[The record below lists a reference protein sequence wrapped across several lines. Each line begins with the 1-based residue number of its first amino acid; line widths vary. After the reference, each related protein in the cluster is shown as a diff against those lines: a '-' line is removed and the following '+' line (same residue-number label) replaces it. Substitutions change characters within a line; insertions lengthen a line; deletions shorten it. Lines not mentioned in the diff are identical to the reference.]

1 MSNLADHELDRLRRE
16 RDALDDANTKLG
28 DQLIDA
34 RTERD
39 EAQAAAA
46 RLREALEV
54 AQVWLDELRE
64 EFRRGAL
71 EDNAHRGGYL
81 SNKNVEV
88 EVQARK
94 ALAPAP
100 GPAGER
106 QEAVVEMD
114 EDSDVRKLLERHP
127 LP

>member
-1 MSNLADHELDRLRRE
+1 MSNLVDHELATLRRE
-16 RDALDDANTKLG
+16 RDEARAEARQYKEQRDDSRDNVTFLSKSIHEMSP
-28 DQLIDA
+28 QFFEA
-34 RTERD
+34 R
-39 EAQAAAA
+39 

-94 ALAPAP
+94 ALAP
-100 GPAGER
+100 R
-106 QEAVVEMD
+106 D
-114 EDSDVRKLLERHP
+114 D
-127 LP
+127 

>member
-1 MSNLADHELDRLRRE
+1 MANKPAPVMDAELAELLAAASKGPWSNDECF
-16 RDALDDANTKLG
+16 LDDAN
-28 DQLIDA
+28 DADLISSEGKFYQQADA
-34 RTERD
+34 RLAALAPEL
-39 EAQAAAA
+39 AQELI
-46 RLREALEV
+46 RLRVALEV

-94 ALAPAP
+94 ALAP
-100 GPAGER
+100 R
-106 QEAVVEMD
+106 D
-114 EDSDVRKLLERHP
+114 D
-127 LP
+127 